1 MPEYDIAV
9 TAVRPTNFVT
19 GTWTAIS
26 YFDAQVGDF
35 RIRNG
40 ILKRSAGGEKYL
52 VSLAGRPDRSLTLP
66 AICETRDRLLAAVV
80 GAYEAARK

>member
-1 MPEYDIAV
+1 MPGFDIAV

-19 GTWTAIS
+19 GTWTAIA

-40 ILKRSAGGEKYL
+40 ILKRSAGDESHL

-66 AICETRDRLLAAVV
+66 AICETRDHLLEAVV
-80 GAYEAARK
+80 SAYKAARK